1 MDIILHSNFTIS
13 KLDLQSGWAN
23 SFVTFFALG
32 AYVSWI
38 KIKQYPCVLLWQKD
52 FAFQN
57 RGICSCSDTQ
67 NWCCHISLTW
77 RSCDDAVEFWKQL
90 PEFGCMS
97 KTALQ
102 LIENLSMMYWSK
114 VGILDFSELYDLSLF
129 RAKAHCF
136 AYCVH
141 CSEKRRTAKW
151 FCPAAKHFTDFTMTC
166 LGFAF
171 SVKESSNQW
180 LLLK

>member
-1 MDIILHSNFTIS
+1 MGTILHNNFTIP
-13 KLDLQSGWAN
+13 KLGLQSGWAN

-32 AYVSWI
+32 EYVPWI
-38 KIKQYPCVLLWQKD
+38 SVKSFPCVLLWQKV
-52 FAFQN
+52 FTFQN

-102 LIENLSMMYWSK
+102 PIEISPMMYWSK
-114 VGILDFSELYDLSLF
+114 VRIFD
-129 RAKAHCF
+129 
-136 AYCVH
+136 
-141 CSEKRRTAKW
+141 
-151 FCPAAKHFTDFTMTC
+151 
-166 LGFAF
+166 
-171 SVKESSNQW
+171 
-180 LLLK
+180 LLLCMTFRRSMKRHAIPYTAFIVQRSTEWWNDYVLQWSISRISQWPVWDLRFQ

>member
-1 MDIILHSNFTIS
+1 MDIILHNNFTIS

-90 PEFGCMS
+90 PEFGIIFE
-97 KTALQ
+97 TALQ
-102 LIENLSMMYWSK
+102 PIEMSPMMYW
-114 VGILDFSELYDLSLF
+114 L
-129 RAKAHCF
+129 
-136 AYCVH
+136 
-141 CSEKRRTAKW
+141 
-151 FCPAAKHFTDFTMTC
+151 CPAVKYFPDFTMTC

>member
-1 MDIILHSNFTIS
+1 MGTILHNNFIIL

-90 PEFGCMS
+90 PEFGIIFE
-97 KTALQ
+97 TALQ
-102 LIENLSMMYWSK
+102 PIEMSPMMYWSK
-114 VGILDFSELYDLSLF
+114 VRIFDFTTLYDLSLF
-129 RAKAHCF
+129 REKAHCS

-141 CSEKRRTAKW
+141 RLEKRGTMKW
-151 FCPAAKHFTDFTMTC
+151 LCPAVKYFTDFTMTC

-180 LLLK
+180 LL